1 MAKFK
6 PRARSLDLLGK
17 QQIAGAA
24 TALNELF
31 KNAYDAYADNV
42 QADYYE
48 SNNIFLLRDD
58 GLGMTQEDFESRWLT
73 LGTESKLETE
83 YGVSKPATDQKRP
96 KRPVMGEK
104 GIGRLAIAAL
114 GDQVLV
120 ITKARRED
128 ETHGYVIAYINWSMF
143 ELPGIDLDEID
154 IPIECYDSLGSITST
169 EIKNL
174 TEVSLKNLELLQ
186 DKIAITTYNRIK
198 VQIENFNIPDTLLKF
213 EMDGP
218 NIHNGG
224 TAFVIK
230 PAGERLVYDINNTI
244 NSDEASNLHLM
255 LCGFSNTMMGK
266 PVPIITSFIFHSKNG
281 GKLDLIGGRNFFSP
295 EEYQSTD
302 HHIEGEFDE
311 YGNFSGNL
319 SIYHSKPERVEFNL
333 NETNKK
339 LDCGAF
345 KISFGYLQG
354 MASESLLSPE
364 DHAKLVRKL
373 NGMGG
378 LYIYKDGIRILPY
391 GRPDFDFL
399 ELERKRSFR
408 ASTYFFSYRRMI
420 GAIELERKNNS
431 NLTEKAGR
439 EGFQESSAYTDFK
452 GVLETFLLRLAQK
465 YFSGSDEAATDYKED
480 KARIK
485 QDHERRKEREKS
497 QKSYHNKLNKEL
509 DKFFDYIEPTTIND
523 QFISMFQSDL
533 LRIERLPD
541 QLDSST
547 KKSNDP
553 LKNMRM
559 IKDIEDELRTEVSRI
574 SDRIKID
581 RNNSIGL
588 TKDLARRWEYY
599 TQKSDECSNQLEQ
612 KKHDVYNRISFLIKD
627 FDLDASQ
634 WLQNKID
641 NLHKEIEKKLSE
653 EKKSISLLSNKL
665 EKQVDSFSE
674 DIAKKEQEIL
684 AGVNKKLSKFGQST
698 KADDIAKLRE
708 EIDTEFNTFEQT
720 VSKAFEQLR
729 ATLDTVS
736 NNLLSAIENNQ
747 EEYILT
753 NAKELGALESELTR
767 LKEEYEENIENIQI
781 GLAVKVINHEFSA
794 NIIGVRKAIQD
805 LKGWADNNPGMQGI
819 YGRIKDGFDHLDT
832 YMNMFTPLERRL
844 NRRATHIS
852 GKSIA
857 EFMQKLFEE
866 RLKQEQIELK
876 ITSAFLKNEIVTYP
890 STIHPVF
897 INLID
902 NAIYWLSTTDVKE
915 KIIMLDADKNGI
927 LIIDN
932 GPGIKEIDQPYI
944 FERGFT
950 KKISGGG
957 MGLYIAKTVLNKE
970 NFDLKLE
977 KTSSD
982 GTEFRITAQKTL

>member
-58 GLGMTQEDFESRWLT
+58 GLGMTKKDFESRWLT

-83 YGVSKPATDQKRP
+83 YGVSKPVTDQKRP

-128 ETHGYVIAYINWSMF
+128 EAHGYVVAYINWSMF

-154 IPIECYDSLGSITST
+154 IPIECYDNLGSINSGT
-169 EIKNL
+169 IKDL
-174 TEVSLKNLELLQ
+174 TKVSLKNLDGLQ
-186 DKIAITTYNRIK
+186 KKIEVNTYKRIK
-198 VQIENFNIPDTLLKF
+198 EQMEDFNIPETTLKL
-213 EMDGP
+213 EAPGP

-224 TAFVIK
+224 TAFIIK
-230 PAGERLVYDINNTI
+230 PAGERLVYDIDKTI
-244 NSDEASNLHLM
+244 DSDEASNLHLM
-255 LCGFSNTMMGK
+255 LSGFSNTMMGNA
-266 PVPIITSFIFHSKNG
+266 VPIKTSFIFHSKAG
-281 GKLDLIGGRNFFSP
+281 GKQDLIGGREFFSP

-311 YGNFSGNL
+311 YGNFSGTL
-319 SIYHSKPERVEFNL
+319 SIYQTKPEKIEFKL
-333 NETNKK
+333 SKTDKK
-339 LDCGAF
+339 LACGPF

-354 MASESLLSPE
+354 QASESLLAPE
-364 DHAKLVRKL
+364 EYAKLSRKFDK
-373 NGMGG
+373 MGG
-378 LYIYKDGIRILPY
+378 LYVYKDGIRILPY
-391 GRPDFDFL
+391 GRQDYDFL
-399 ELERKRSFR
+399 EIEKRRTLR

-420 GAIELERKNNS
+420 GAIDLERQSNS
-431 NLTEKAGR
+431 NLIEKSGR
-439 EGFQESSAYTDFK
+439 EGFQDNKAYQDFRSILK
-452 GVLETFLLRLAQK
+452 DFLIQLAQK
-465 YFSGSDEAATDYKED
+465 YFSGSDEAATNYKED

-485 QDHERRKEREKS
+485 QDHERRKDREKS

-509 DKFFDYIEPTTIND
+509 DKFFDYIEPTTKND
-523 QFISMFQSDL
+523 HFISMFQSDL
-533 LRIERLPD
+533 LKIERLPD
-541 QLDSST
+541 QLASST

-559 IKDIEDELRTEVSRI
+559 IKDIEDELKIEASRI

-588 TKDLARRWEYY
+588 TKNLARRWEYY
-599 TQKSDECSNQLEQ
+599 TQKSDECLNQLEQ
-612 KKHDVYNRISFLIKD
+612 KKHDVYDRISFLIKD
-627 FDLDASQ
+627 FDLDASK

-674 DIAKKEQEIL
+674 DITKKEQAIL
-684 AGVNKKLSKFGQST
+684 AEVNKKLSKFGQST

-708 EIDTEFNTFEQT
+708 EIDAEFNIFEQT

-781 GLAVKVINHEFSA
+781 GLAVKVINHEFGA

-805 LKGWADNNPGMQGI
+805 LKGWADINPGMKGI
-819 YGRIKDGFDHLDT
+819 YSRIKDGFDHLDT

-866 RLKQEQIELK
+866 RLNQEHIELK

-915 KIIMLDADKNGI
+915 KVIMLDADKNGI

-932 GPGIKEIDQPYI
+932 GPGIKEIDQQYI

-977 KTSSD
+977 RTSSD
-982 GTEFRITAQKTL
+982 GTEFRITAQKT